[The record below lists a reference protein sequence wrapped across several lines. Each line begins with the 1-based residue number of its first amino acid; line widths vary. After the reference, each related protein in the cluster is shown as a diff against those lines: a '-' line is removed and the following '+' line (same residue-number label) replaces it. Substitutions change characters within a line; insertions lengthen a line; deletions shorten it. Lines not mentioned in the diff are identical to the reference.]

1 MQTIK
6 LFISIFLLTTIFTA
20 CSSKVQ
26 TQVVDSNKEDISK
39 LLKTLIN
46 KEQEINKLNQKLE
59 DCKEK

>member
-1 MQTIK
+1 MKQIK
-6 LFISIFLLTTIFTA
+6 LFISIFFLMALFTA

-26 TQVVDSNKEDISK
+26 TQVVDSKKEDISQ
-39 LLKTLIN
+39 LLKKLIV

>member
-1 MQTIK
+1 MA
-6 LFISIFLLTTIFTA
+6 LFTA

-26 TQVVDSNKEDISK
+26 TQVVDSKKEDISQ
-39 LLKTLIN
+39 LLKKLIV